1 MADTQATEIK
11 PTDVVTSDATDV
23 EQQNVDGTPV
33 VPADPAKEKL
43 ANDWRTMGNPAA
55 KQKLSCWQP
64 EDEEFW
70 NTWGS
75 KIAWKNLMISIPNLL
90 LMFATWLMW
99 SIVAT
104 TIQTAHDKDPTAYA
118 FTDMGLDPTD
128 KKGYKATLFMVP
140 ALAGF
145 SGATLR
151 VVNTFMVAIAGGQA
165 PNAMNS
171 TLAIIPMAGIG
182 IALANK
188 SCPFWALCI
197 LAPMSGFGG
206 GAFASSMSAISFFFP
221 KKKQGVALGMNAGL
235 GNLGVSVTQFMMPL
249 VTSAPVFGI
258 GAIGEKYVA
267 NGGWFFVI
275 LLALAAT
282 PAWLFKN
289 YMPMHGS
296 PTGSTIMNLGAY
308 LRLTLPGF
316 IGIAVGIGIFL
327 GLQPV
332 VKGKPALLIL
342 RIVLVAIVA
351 CLVAGTS
358 LYLLAG
364 KAIQTKLKAQSIIFK
379 NKHTFWFTILYIM
392 TFGSFIGYSSAFP
405 LIIKNVFGY
414 LPNGDKNPNA
424 PAPGSFAWMGPF
436 VGSLARIAGG
446 FGSDKLGPQGG
457 AIVTHWGTIIEV
469 VATVLAGV
477 FTGLAMNA
485 DTPETYFVPF
495 LISFLFLFGSTGS
508 SNGSTFRQMS
518 VSFPPEEAGPVLGW
532 TSAIAA
538 YGAAIFPACF
548 GAGVEGDFV
557 DKVFYFLAS
566 YYFICLIVNYWF
578 YYRKNAELPC

>member
-1 MADTQATEIK
+1 
-11 PTDVVTSDATDV
+11 
-23 EQQNVDGTPV
+23 
-33 VPADPAKEKL
+33 
-43 ANDWRTMGNPAA
+43 
-55 KQKLSCWQP
+55 
-64 EDEEFW
+64 
-70 NTWGS
+70 
-75 KIAWKNLMISIPNLL
+75 
-90 LMFATWLMW
+90 
-99 SIVAT
+99 
-104 TIQTAHDKDPTAYA
+104 
-118 FTDMGLDPTD
+118 
-128 KKGYKATLFMVP
+128 
-140 ALAGF
+140 
-145 SGATLR
+145 
-151 VVNTFMVAIAGGQA
+151 
-165 PNAMNS
+165 
-171 TLAIIPMAGIG
+171 
-182 IALANK
+182 
-188 SCPFWALCI
+188 
-197 LAPMSGFGG
+197 
-206 GAFASSMSAISFFFP
+206 
-221 KKKQGVALGMNAGL
+221 
-235 GNLGVSVTQFMMPL
+235 MMPL

-267 NGGWFFVI
+267 NGGWFYVI
-275 LLALAAT
+275 LLALAAA
-282 PAWLFKN
+282 PAWIFKN

-296 PTGSTIMNLGAY
+296 PTGSTIMNLCAY
-308 LRLTLPGF
+308 FRLTLPGF
-316 IGIAVGIGIFL
+316 IGIAVGVGIFL
-327 GLQPV
+327 ALQPV

-342 RIVLVAIVA
+342 RIVVVAIVA

-358 LYLLAG
+358 LYFLAG

-424 PAPGSFAWMGPF
+424 PAPGTFAWMGAF
-436 VGSLARIAGG
+436 VGSLSRIVGG
-446 FGSDKLGPQGG
+446 FASDKLGRQGG

-485 DTPETYFVPF
+485 DTPETYFAPF

-578 YYRKNAELPC
+578 YYRKNAEMPC